1 MNGNATQSATSRRT
15 APRPRLPQ
23 PDPAASGG
31 AAAADAEREL
41 GQRLARIYRFLLLR
55 SAESPEQPAEAHA

>member
-1 MNGNATQSATSRRT
+1 MNGNTTPGTASRRP

-31 AAAADAEREL
+31 AAAADAEHEL
-41 GQRLARIYRFLLLR
+41 GRRLARIYRFLLLR